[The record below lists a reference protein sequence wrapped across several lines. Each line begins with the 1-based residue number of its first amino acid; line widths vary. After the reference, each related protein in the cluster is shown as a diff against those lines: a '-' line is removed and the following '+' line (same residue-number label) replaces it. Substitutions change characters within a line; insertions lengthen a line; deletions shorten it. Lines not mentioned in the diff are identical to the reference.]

1 MYFKKKQTCDI
12 EMLMGDEQNLMKVI
26 NVHFRY

>member
-1 MYFKKKQTCDI
+1 MYLEKQTCDI
-12 EMLMGDEQNLMKVI
+12 EMLMEDEQNLMKVI

>member
-1 MYFKKKQTCDI
+1 MYLEKQTCDI
-12 EMLMGDEQNLMKVI
+12 EMLMGDEQNLMKII